1 MRRLPE
7 RNLSAA
13 MKSPEELMDLVHSG
27 NRASADIPPIVLVV
41 DDHED
46 TLELYDICLSAEGYW
61 VARAANGLEA
71 LECAQDLRPDAII
84 TDMALGEEMNGA
96 DLLRELRAD
105 LALREIPVLVVTGR
119 GPRDLPSLA
128 GLDTAG
134 LLLKPVA
141 PETLVSQVATVLRTS
156 PSLLSARSGIGSHI
170 GIPPAA
176 QPGGVAVRK
185 GVVPRGDKKRRDCP
199 RCGTRLSWVETRR
212 WDGVVCDYYRA
223 CTEGCGLFFYN
234 RARQEWETLMSGDS
248 SFS

>member
-1 MRRLPE
+1 
-7 RNLSAA
+7 
-13 MKSPEELMDLVHSG
+13 MKSSEELMDLVHSG
-27 NRASADIPPIVLVV
+27 NRGTARIPPIVLVV
-41 DDHED
+41 DDNED

-84 TDMALGEEMNGA
+84 TDMGLGDEMDGA

-105 LALREIPVLVVTGR
+105 AALREIPVLVITGR

-128 GLDTAG
+128 GLDMAG

-141 PETLVSQVATVLRTS
+141 PETLVSRVATVLRTS
-156 PSLLSARSGIGSHI
+156 PPLSGRTPIGSHI

-176 QPGGVAVRK
+176 QPDGARVKKA
-185 GVVPRGDKKRRDCP
+185 VVPRVDKKRRACP
-199 RCGTRLSWVETRR
+199 QCGTKLSWVETRR
-212 WDGVVCDYYRA
+212 WDGVVCDYYRN
-223 CTEGCGLFFYN
+223 CSEGCGLFFFN